1 MNKIACIDVDHIFYL
16 SLTGEKILDENGE
29 PIKVDGKFT
38 YRERTFEESCKVADD
53 YITNIL
59 NVTESDGYIG
69 FFGGSSKYRKNI
81 YPEYKANRK
90 DLEPLK
96 NLTEMKSYLADKW
109 NFEWLGN
116 SEQQKELFN
125 CVYETD
131 DYVASFVK
139 QTPDS
144 FIISPDKDLLG

>member
-90 DLEPLK
+90 DL
-96 NLTEMKSYLADKW
+96 DK
-109 NFEWLGN
+109 EIVIN
-116 SEQQKELFN
+116 SMDVQWQN
-125 CVYETD
+125 IMVD
-131 DYVASFVK
+131 FVK
-139 QTPDS
+139 
-144 FIISPDKDLLG
+144 LLKPLDANVR